1 MKSGVKQGIRFCEL
15 QELQSERLVL
25 RKVVRDDADAYY
37 RNLGSS
43 EAVTRGMLWE
53 PHKDISESVAS
64 VEKTLRRYGEGRC
77 YRWAVSRKGERE
89 LIGIVEL
96 LRFDEGDCSCSFAY
110 MLTERLWGMG
120 YGTEILRR
128 VFRFAFEEM
137 GVEVIRADHF
147 EDNPAS
153 GRAMQKAGMTCVGR
167 EVGKYV
173 KNSVPHD
180 AVQYELKREDFQ
192 SIP

>member
-1 MKSGVKQGIRFCEL
+1 MICWCEIP
-15 QELQSERLVL
+15 ELQSERLVL
-25 RKVVRDDADAYY
+25 RKVVSCDADAYY

-77 YRWAVSRKGERE
+77 YRWAVCRKGEGE
-89 LIGIVEL
+89 LIGIIEL

-110 MLTERLWGMG
+110 MLTQRFWGMG
-120 YGTEILRR
+120 YGTEVLKT
-128 VFRFAFEEM
+128 VFRYAFEEM
-137 GVEVIRADHF
+137 GVKTIRADHF

-153 GRAMQKAGMTCVGR
+153 GRAMQKAGMSWIGR
-167 EVGKYV
+167 VAGKYI
-173 KNSVPHD
+173 KNGVAHD
-180 AVQYELKREDFQ
+180 AVLYELKREDFQ
-192 SIP
+192 